1 MANFVTNRGKYLA
14 AIANVSSSADF
25 RLMLVTTDYMDTAD
39 ADQNTVDDGTTSD
52 ALSYELSVGGYAR
65 GTVAGVAAFE
75 DDTVD
80 QAGIDATDQTFSSL
94 SAGETVGAAVL
105 FIYTTSGDGGGGA
118 ATTTDTGQDVVAIY
132 DVTDTATNGG
142 DITIQWASTTAG
154 GMLRFGSTS

>member
-14 AIANVSSSADF
+14 SIAHVSSSADF
-25 RLMLVTTDYMDTAD
+25 RLMLVTTDFMDTAT
-39 ADQNTVDDGTTSD
+39 ADLNLVDDGTTD
-52 ALSYELSVGGYAR
+52 DPLSYELSVGGYAR
-65 GTVAGVAAFE
+65 GTVAGLAAFE

-94 SAGETVGAAVL
+94 AAGETVGAAVL
-105 FIYTTSGDGGGGA
+105 LIFSTSGGSLGTATTS
-118 ATTTDTGQDVVAIY
+118 DTGQELVAIY